1 MTGTSNVPLDPRQAD
16 LVKELTAVR
25 NSLSDFRQ
33 ALRPVN
39 DEALNDVF
47 REVLDSA
54 ERIVEEHAQRPGEH
68 IADDIA
74 NLRSLFARRNIP
86 REDPDL
92 GKLASLTALRSA
104 RGALL
109 ADFDSI
115 LNEARSLGL
124 VPIDPR
130 SNLPATIEIERAG
143 REGQLAALE
152 QRLQKV
158 EHLLETKIA
167 PEGRR
172 DAGRSLQQIGLVN
185 FYVEA
190 MKIELMLA
198 MLETKARD
206 LVDLAGLWRSIEAMG
221 ELTADFV
228 ATVQGLREKVT
239 NALKRGTQALRPSV
253 RRVVGG
259 LKTMVA
265 SVRREA
271 RRNAPRGYVAGDRFR
286 DFDAAPEMIVVPVG
300 EFMMGSPDAEGD
312 DDEHPQHKV
321 TIKNAFAVGIA
332 PVTRG
337 EFAAFIS
344 ATDHKIET
352 GAYVWTDQGWKNDPS
367 KSWRDPGFR
376 QQDDHPVVCVNWH
389 DAQAYV
395 AWLRERSG
403 GRAYR
408 LLSEAEWEYCCRAG
422 TASEYSTGES
432 ITAEQANFDENAK
445 GTTSVFRFPPNPW
458 GLRDMHGN
466 VWEWCEDNWHENYKG
481 NLPTDGSVWR
491 GGDASLRVLRGGS
504 WFDGPLDLRS
514 AYRYWDRPGV
524 RSIYVG
530 FRVARTL

>member
-1 MTGTSNVPLDPRQAD
+1 MGQAMTGTVNVPLDPRQAD
-16 LVKELTAVR
+16 LVKELAAIR

-33 ALRPVN
+33 ALRSVN
-39 DEALNDVF
+39 DEVLNGAF

-92 GKLASLTALRSA
+92 GKLPSLTALRSA

-109 ADFDSI
+109 ADFDSV

-124 VPIDPR
+124 VPTDPR
-130 SNLPATIEIERAG
+130 SNLPANIEIERAG

-167 PEGRR
+167 PEGQR
-172 DAGRSLQQIGLVN
+172 DEGRSLQQIGLVN

-239 NALKRGTQALRPSV
+239 NTLKRGTQALRPSV

-286 DFDAAPEMIVVPVG
+286 DFDAAPEMIVVPAG
-300 EFMMGSPDAEGD
+300 EFMMGSREGEGYGT
-312 DDEHPQHKV
+312 EHPQHKV
-321 TIKNAFAVGIA
+321 TIARPFAVGRFA
-332 PVTRG
+332 VTFDEWDAAHRRGGVRHNPRDAGWGRGRRPVINVSWDDAQIYVG
-337 EFAAFIS
+337 WLS
-344 ATDHKIET
+344 QET
-352 GAYVWTDQGWKNDPS
+352 G
-367 KSWRDPGFR
+367 KS
-376 QQDDHPVVCVNWH
+376 
-389 DAQAYV
+389 
-395 AWLRERSG
+395 
-403 GRAYR
+403 YR

-422 TASEYSTGES
+422 TTTTCSFGDTIDEK
-432 ITAEQANFDENAK
+432 QAQFSQRTVEVGSFPANA
-445 GTTSVFRFPPNPW
+445 W
-458 GLRDMHGN
+458 GLHDMHGN
-466 VWEWCEDNWHENYKG
+466 VWEWCEDNWHENYRG
-481 NLPTDGSVWR
+481 NPPTDGAVWR

-504 WFDGPLDLRS
+504 WDIGPRLLRS
-514 AYRYWDRPGV
+514 ADRFRVLPGI
-524 RSIYVG
+524 RDNYVG